1 MNIAIIGAGITGIAA
16 ASILN
21 KAGHTTTLFEKSANV
36 GGVWAVG
43 YPGVCLQNTSHQ
55 YTLAEFPWPFEPAR
69 HPTAAEI
76 NRYLNLAVEGLG
88 LDVRKST
95 EVAGL
100 VENTRGWTVKYRN
113 EAGDQEQRFDYVVSA
128 IGQYTE
134 GKHKPDFP
142 GQDTFTGE
150 LVTERDITSPDLFND
165 KRLVVVGFGKSAVD
179 IATMAADKSAQVHH
193 VFRTPRWMIPFT
205 IFRVHYTHL
214 LFSRLNTFFM
224 PCWAHPTK
232 FERFF
237 HRNMGFLVDTVWYSI
252 SRVVILLCKWRG
264 LFRGNAANKR
274 LNTLIPTHPF
284 TGDLRSASALTPPDY
299 FRLVATGRIEPY
311 HAEISR
317 FSGQAVHFQDGRSI
331 PCDQVVLCVGS
342 ESPRF
347 PFLPDKYRRLLESED
362 DGVQLYRHV
371 SHPDIPHFACAGYN
385 HGFMHVP
392 AAEIGMLW
400 LCAYLEGDILLPDR
414 EEMLKSIEA
423 TRDWKRKYINYE
435 PSRSCAVNTR
445 FQQYLD
451 IMLKELGV
459 SPYRKMPNIFAEI
472 FGQYGAEDY
481 RGVFDEYIRQ
491 SQRRDTPLTS
501 LPLDT

>member
-21 KAGHTTTLFEKSANV
+21 KAGHTTTLFEKSATV

-55 YTLAEFPWPFEPAR
+55 YTLAELPWPFEPAR

-76 NRYLNLAVEGLG
+76 QKYLNLAVEGLG

-95 EVAGL
+95 EVVGL
-100 VENTRGWTVKYRN
+100 VENARGWTVKYRN
-113 EAGDQEQRFDYVVSA
+113 EAGDREQRFDYVVSA

-150 LVTERDITSPDLFND
+150 LITERDITSPDLFNG

-179 IATMAADKSAQVHH
+179 ITTMAADKSAQVHH

-264 LFRGNAANKR
+264 LFRGSAANKR

-284 TGDLRSASALTPPDY
+284 TGDLRSAAALTPPDY
-299 FRLVATGRIEPY
+299 FRLVATGRIEPC

-317 FSGQAVHFQDGRSI
+317 FSGQAVHFRDGRSI
-331 PCDQVVLCVGS
+331 ACDQVVLCVGS

-371 SHPDIPHFACAGYN
+371 LHPDIPHFACAGYN

-392 AAEIGMLW
+392 
-400 LCAYLEGDILLPDR
+400 
-414 EEMLKSIEA
+414 
-423 TRDWKRKYINYE
+423 
-435 PSRSCAVNTR
+435 
-445 FQQYLD
+445 
-451 IMLKELGV
+451 
-459 SPYRKMPNIFAEI
+459 
-472 FGQYGAEDY
+472 
-481 RGVFDEYIRQ
+481 RG
-491 SQRRDTPLTS
+491 
-501 LPLDT
+501 